1 MHHIII
7 IERLNSENSELGRFG
22 TSADNW
28 PKCVMPQVCQQLYGI
43 RNDLVLAENL
53 SARTYPYIKS
63 KTTIADL
70 EHTESLIG
78 NRIAEAIQYR
88 S

>member
-1 MHHIII
+1 M
-7 IERLNSENSELGRFG
+7 
-22 TSADNW
+22 
-28 PKCVMPQVCQQLYGI
+28 
-43 RNDLVLAENL
+43 LAEKL

-78 NRIAEAIQYR
+78 NRIAESKQYR
-88 S
+88 SLDREGWLG